1 MLAGKR
7 STAYNGAVSHE
18 RLLDSYDAHRPAL
31 EDAAARLEADL
42 AALLREAQV
51 PVHFV
56 ERRVKARDSLARK
69 LARPDKTYRSLWDV
83 TDLVGLR
90 VATYFE
96 DVVDEVARL
105 VERRFAVDFR
115 HSTDKQRFAD
125 AGRFGYR
132 SLHYVCALGDP
143 GPLGPDFRFEIQLRT
158 SLQHAW
164 AQVEHDLGYKP
175 STGVPDAIRR
185 RFARV
190 ASLLEIAD
198 QEFVAIRRDL
208 AAYQAQVKDAL
219 AHPGHAVPLDALAL
233 EAVTADARV
242 AALDDAVARALGK
255 PRSDELFFPDYLVTL
270 LRTCGLVDTRALF
283 DAVAHESQRAVALVT
298 PYFEFAA
305 RELALDA
312 GLVGAVKRGYGLFF
326 LAHAHV
332 LAAPGL
338 GLEKVA
344 RLTRAY
350 QQLDF
355 PDDEAAAQR
364 LASALVQS
372 LS

>member
-1 MLAGKR
+1 M
-7 STAYNGAVSHE
+7 SHE
-18 RLLDSYDAHRPAL
+18 RLLETYDAHRGAL
-31 EDAAARLEADL
+31 EATAVTLEARLGGLLAD
-42 AALLREAQV
+42 AGV

-69 LARPDKTYRSLWDV
+69 LARPDRTYRSLWDV

-96 DVVDEVARL
+96 DVVDDVARL
-105 VERRFAVDFR
+105 IEAGFDVDFR
-115 HSTDKQRFAD
+115 HSTDKQRFVD

-132 SLHYVCALGDP
+132 SLHYVCALGEASQ
-143 GPLGPDFRFEIQLRT
+143 LGPQFRFEIQVRT
-158 SLQHAW
+158 ALQHAW

-175 STGVPDAIRR
+175 SAEVPAAIRR

-219 AHPGHAVPLDALAL
+219 AHPERPVALDALAL
-233 EAVTADARV
+233 GAVTADARV
-242 AALDDAVARALGK
+242 VALDDGVARALAC

-270 LRTCGLVDTRALF
+270 LRACGLADTRALF
-283 DAVAHESQRAVALVT
+283 DAVAAHGERAVALVR

-305 RELALDA
+305 RELHLDA
-312 GLVGAVKRGYGLFF
+312 SLVGAVKRGYGLFF
-326 LAHAHV
+326 LAHAHA

-344 RLTRAY
+344 RLARAY
-350 QQLDF
+350 HQLDF
-355 PDDEAAAQR
+355 PDDEAAAHR
-364 LASALVQS
+364 LASGLVQA
-372 LS
+372 LA